1 MRQQGYL
8 PVITLFISS
17 LQCNNDVPGS
27 RRPQRQLSLKTAPCR
42 KPAKPMLRICRTR
55 IAPD

>member
-17 LQCNNDVPGS
+17 LQCNNDVPPGS
-27 RRPQRQLSLKTAPCR
+27 RRPQRQLSLKNCAVSETGKPSPC
-42 KPAKPMLRICRTR
+42 
-55 IAPD
+55 